1 MNSSASPQTTR
12 RAPAR
17 LAWCLL
23 GRQWQA
29 GELRLVLAATLLA
42 ALLSTLIA
50 AVGDRLEKAFVLRA
64 AEMLGADLVL
74 SGSQAPATDT
84 LARAQRHGV
93 SASRALDFNTMVAAP
108 GAGEDDPVLLTAARA
123 VEGNYPLR
131 GALQVLQDGVPVT
144 VAEPPQRGEVWVEKR
159 VAEELG
165 LGIGDRIEVG
175 LLPLT
180 ISAIAA
186 LEPDRGGGFSSLS
199 PRILFSR
206 DDVDATGVV
215 QPGSRVRYRT
225 LFSGETAALDAL
237 FAELDANLAP
247 NEELLDAR
255 GGSGKRGTAQWLGN
269 TLQFFALA
277 GVLGIVLCGAAIA
290 IAADRHARRLYD
302 TVALLRTFG
311 MAQAQIQRVL
321 MLEIVVLALVAGVVG
336 AALGYGLQALLVQLA
351 GEVLPVQL
359 PPAGARAAG
368 TGLLT
373 AAIALPAFAWPAL
386 VKLRDV
392 SPVHVL
398 RRDLDVMP
406 QAAAKRGSE
415 FFFRGK
421 MTPTPFSP
429 FIPGLLL
436 LAGLVVFTAPEP
448 LAAAL
453 TLLALGALLLVTLP
467 LATLLARRLK
477 KSRAQLP
484 LPWRLATDRLAHT
497 PWRFAAQLVAF
508 ALILTTM
515 TLAALLR
522 GDLLAD
528 WQRQLPADTPN
539 IFAMNLL
546 PHEADAFRAAQQRL
560 GIAQEK
566 LYPVTP
572 GRLLRVNERT
582 LEEILDD
589 APDARGPLDRDLILT
604 EAEPGTGYF
613 DAAWTGAQVSVEQDL
628 AEQLGVKT
636 GDTLTFLIA
645 GNELALRVSG
655 TREVDW
661 NSFQPNFFMV
671 LSPGALASAPTT
683 LLTSF
688 HTEEVTKSVRLLRAE
703 FPAITLLEVG
713 PLLARVQTFAD
724 ALATGVQSVLALLLV
739 AALVLMV
746 ATVVAT
752 LDERLAQAAVLRTLG
767 ARRSLLRRTLLAEF
781 ALLGLLAG
789 LLAVVTT
796 EIARALL
803 LVNVLEMAWAP
814 LPWAWLLVPPG
825 SAALLALAGWLAAR
839 RSLDADAAVVLRES
853 V

>member
-1 MNSSASPQTTR
+1 MSND
-12 RAPAR
+12 APAATPSQKQLAVSSTQRR
-17 LAWCLL
+17 LAWRMLR
-23 GRQWQA
+23 RQWQA
-29 GELRLVLAATLLA
+29 GELRLVLTATLLA

-50 AVGDRLEKAFVLRA
+50 AVGDRLEQAFVLRA
-64 AEMLGADLVL
+64 AEMLGADLL
-74 SGSQAPATDT
+74 LNASQPPSPET

-93 SASRALDFNTMVAAP
+93 AASRALDFNTMVAAP

-123 VEGNYPLR
+123 VEDNYPLR
-131 GALQVLQDGVPVT
+131 GAMQILVNGAPV
-144 VAEPPQRGEVWVEKR
+144 VVNAPPRRGEIWVEPR

-165 LGIGDRIEVG
+165 VTIGDFLDVG
-175 LLPLT
+175 VLPLKV
-180 ISAIAA
+180 AA
-186 LEPDRGGGFSSLS
+186 LVVLEPDRGGGFSSLS
-199 PRILFSR
+199 PKILFNR
-206 DDVDATGVV
+206 ADVEATGVV

-225 LFSGETAALDAL
+225 LFRGESAALDAL

-255 GGSGKRGTAQWLGN
+255 GGSGRRGTAQWLGN

-290 IAADRHARRLYD
+290 VAADRHARRLYD

-311 MAQAQIQRVL
+311 MAQAQIQRAL
-321 MLEIVVLALVAGVVG
+321 MLEIIVLALVAGVLG
-336 AALGYGLQALLVQLA
+336 AALGYGLQALLVHFT
-351 GEVLPVQL
+351 GDVLPVKL
-359 PPAGARAAG
+359 PPAGLSAAL
-368 TGLLT
+368 TGVLT
-373 AAIALPAFAWPAL
+373 ASIALPAFAWPAL
-386 VKLRDV
+386 AKLRRV

-398 RRDLDVMP
+398 RRDFDSLLRLAPMF
-406 QAAAKRGSE
+406 AY
-415 FFFRGK
+415 
-421 MTPTPFSP
+421 
-429 FIPGLLL
+429 IPGLLL
-436 LAGLVVFTAPEP
+436 LAALVIFTAPEP
-448 LAAAL
+448 LSAAL
-453 TLLALGALLLVTLP
+453 TLLALSSLLLVTLP
-467 LATLLARRLK
+467 LATLLAARLK
-477 KSRAQLP
+477 KSRAQFS
-484 LPWRLATDRLAHT
+484 LPWRLATDRLAYT

-560 GIAQEK
+560 GIAEEK

-572 GRLLRVNERT
+572 GRVLRVNEKS
-582 LEEILDD
+582 LESILDES
-589 APDARGPLDRDLILT
+589 PDTRGPLDRDLILT
-604 EAEPGTGYF
+604 EAEPGTDFF
-613 DAAWTGAQVSVEQDL
+613 DKTYSGAQVSVEEKL
-628 AEQLGVKT
+628 AEQLDLKT
-636 GDTLTFLIA
+636 GDNITFLIA
-645 GNELALRVSG
+645 GNELTLRVSG

-671 LSPGALASAPTT
+671 LSPGALAHAPTT

-688 HTEEVTKSVRLLRAE
+688 HTRDVTKSVRLLRAE

-724 ALATGVQSVLALLLV
+724 ALATGIQGVLALLLA

-767 ARRSLLRRTLLAEF
+767 ARRSLLRKTLLAEF
-781 ALLGLLAG
+781 ALLGILAG
-789 LLAVVTT
+789 LLAVITT

-803 LVNVLEMAWAP
+803 LVNVLEMSWAP

-839 RSLDADAAVVLRES
+839 RSLDADAAVVLKENAG
-853 V
+853 

>member
-1 MNSSASPQTTR
+1 MNRVTASAASR
-12 RAPAR
+12 RTPAR
-17 LAWCLL
+17 LAWRLL
-23 GRQWQA
+23 ARQWQA

-64 AEMLGADLVL
+64 AEMLGADLLL
-74 SGSQAPATDT
+74 SGSQPPSPEA

-93 SASRALDFNTMVAAP
+93 RSSGALDFNTMVAAP

-131 GALQVLQDGVPVT
+131 GTLQVLVDGVPVT
-144 VAEPPQRGEVWVEKR
+144 VAAPPGRGEVWVEKR

-180 ISAIAA
+180 IRAIVA

-199 PRILFSR
+199 PRILFNR

-237 FAELDANLAP
+237 FSELYANLAP

-311 MAQAQIQRVL
+311 MAQARIQRVL
-321 MLEIVVLALVAGVVG
+321 MLEIVVLALVAGVAG
-336 AALGYGLQALLVQLA
+336 AALGYGLQALLVHLA
-351 GEVLPVQL
+351 GDVLPVQL
-359 PPAGARAAG
+359 PPAGARAAW
-368 TGLLT
+368 TGMLT

-398 RRDLDVMP
+398 RRDLD
-406 QAAAKRGSE
+406 AS
-415 FFFRGK
+415 
-421 MTPTPFSP
+421 TPKQTPFSP
-429 FIPGLLL
+429 FVPGLLL
-436 LAGLVVFTAPEP
+436 LGGLVVFTAPEP
-448 LAAAL
+448 LAATL

-560 GIAQEK
+560 GIRQEK

-572 GRLLRVNERT
+572 GRLLRVNDRT
-582 LEEILDD
+582 LEEVLED

-613 DAAWTGAQVSVEQDL
+613 DAAVAGAQVSVEQDL
-628 AEQLGVKT
+628 AGQLGLKP

-671 LSPGALASAPTT
+671 LSPGALADAPTT

-688 HTEEVTKSVRLLRAE
+688 HTAAVTKSVRLLRAE
-703 FPAITLLEVG
+703 FPALTLLEVG

-724 ALATGVQSVLALLLV
+724 ALATGVQSVLALLLA

-767 ARRSLLRRTLLAEF
+767 ARRALLRRTLLAEF

-853 V
+853 A